1 VRIRRNTAAWLS
13 CEPCE
18 KFNRKTSTPAA
29 IKSRIA
35 DSLLVA
41 GPTVAT
47 IFVCRTAS
55 AYNTDGNHMTIKT
68 WLDAAV
74 QDAERRGL
82 PQLKPLLETLARSTS
97 ALRTA
102 DWNDDAS
109 GEFERGKDVNA
120 R

>member
-1 VRIRRNTAAWLS
+1 
-13 CEPCE
+13 
-18 KFNRKTSTPAA
+18 
-29 IKSRIA
+29 
-35 DSLLVA
+35 
-41 GPTVAT
+41 
-47 IFVCRTAS
+47 
-55 AYNTDGNHMTIKT
+55 MTIKT

-82 PQLKPLLETLARSTS
+82 LQLKPLLETLARSTS

-109 GEFERGKDVNA
+109 GEFERGKGGNG